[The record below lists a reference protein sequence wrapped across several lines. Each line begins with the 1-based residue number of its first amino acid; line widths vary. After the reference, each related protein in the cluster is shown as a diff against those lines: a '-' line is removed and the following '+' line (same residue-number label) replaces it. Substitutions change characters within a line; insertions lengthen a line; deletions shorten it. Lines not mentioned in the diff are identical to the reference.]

1 MFRIILS
8 SIDNALKGVMC
19 QAASWDSH
27 EKKRESGKG
36 SRNNSSSPGATEEEE
51 GDQLS

>member
-8 SIDNALKGVMC
+8 SNALKGVMC

-36 SRNNSSSPGATEEEE
+36 SRNNSSSPGATEDEE